1 MLGEKI
7 RYLGL
12 DRLCPQRT
20 RPLPGNFRH
29 PIDIA
34 NSFGR
39 SNGASPEPMRMWPIS
54 THVNKLANDDPAFLE
69 PVELAA
75 MGGQGI
81 TSEVS
86 CVRRRERRDCFLSG

>member
-1 MLGEKI
+1 
-7 RYLGL
+7 
-12 DRLCPQRT
+12 
-20 RPLPGNFRH
+20 
-29 PIDIA
+29 
-34 NSFGR
+34 
-39 SNGASPEPMRMWPIS
+39 MWPIS

-86 CVRRRERRDCFLSG
+86 CVWRSRTTRLFS